1 MDPLY
6 WSSLMPTYLAEIKSH
21 SLILSL
27 WPKNFPGEPMGYL
40 CIVELETKHVLGFD
54 TASQGQQGA
63 MTQNRPSNNSSGAPL
78 QSPTNAWDKPL
89 KSPVVA
95 APSTPSGAH
104 GMGGSVSSVGDKT
117 VGSNSVIG
125 AGGPTG

>member
-1 MDPLY
+1 MVITD
-6 WSSLMPTYLAEIKSH
+6 AD
-21 SLILSL
+21 ILSRNQIPFSYPIAL
-27 WPKNFPGEPMGYL
+27 AKNCSWRTHGIPML